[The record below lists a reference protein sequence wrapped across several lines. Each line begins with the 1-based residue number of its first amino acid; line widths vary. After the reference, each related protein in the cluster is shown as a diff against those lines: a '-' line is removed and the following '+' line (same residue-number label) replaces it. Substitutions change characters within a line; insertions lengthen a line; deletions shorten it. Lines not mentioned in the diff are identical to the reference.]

1 MARPTMSRAPEST
14 LSADPLRWAAA
25 CAGATLLP
33 HLPRLPIWLG
43 ALAALILLWRVLS
56 QLKAPSAAPRFLS
69 PLLAV
74 AAGGLILFEYGTLFG
89 KQAGI
94 ALLALL
100 LGLKYLECQR
110 PRDVQVL
117 VLLCFFLQLGLFFDT
132 QSPLTGVGALAGA
145 VLATGSLL
153 SLHTRHPVRAQLR
166 TAGVL
171 MLQALPFMILLFVLF
186 PRIPGPLWGLP
197 ADAFSGRTGLSD
209 SMQPGAISELS
220 QSGEIAFR
228 AAFRGEVP
236 PPALRYWRGPVLTD
250 FDGQRWTIRRSTT
263 ADQPDYATT
272 GTAYTYDMTLEAHS
286 RRWLLALDYPAAGIA
301 DATYAADFTVL
312 GRTPID
318 QRMRY
323 AASAYPHSLVG
334 QNEAPASLDGAL
346 NLPEASN
353 PRTRALAEQ
362 LKGRHQTPEHIVTA
376 AIAWLREADL
386 AYTLRPP
393 RLGIDTAD
401 AFLFDTRQGFCE
413 HFASAFVV
421 LMRAAGV
428 PARVVTGYQGGEI
441 NPFDNSM
448 VVRQSDAHAWAEVWL
463 AGEGWRRVDPTA
475 ASAPRRIDGGL
486 AAALPEDSALPFLVR
501 PNLTWLRTLRDRW
514 EFLGNAWNQWVLGFD
529 QKTQRSLLRRL
540 GLHTDDWRQMGMAML
555 IGIGGLLA
563 ALAWWA
569 QHRAAPR
576 DPLQRAWQ
584 HFERKLARAGVPRL
598 PWEGPADYANRAAS
612 HCPEHADAIR
622 AIAHRYARL
631 RYSAGPTAV
640 DGKALHSQIKRFSI

>member
-1 MARPTMSRAPEST
+1 MSRAPEST
-14 LSADPLRWAAA
+14 LSAYPLRWAAA
-25 CAGATLLP
+25 CAGTTLLP

-56 QLKAPSAAPRFLS
+56 QTKASSAAPRFLS
-69 PLLAV
+69 PLLAI

-145 VLATGSLL
+145 ILATGSLL

-166 TAGVL
+166 TASVL
-171 MLQALPFMILLFVLF
+171 MLQALPFMIILFVLF

-250 FDGQRWTIRRSTT
+250 FDGQRWTTRRTTT
-263 ADQPDYATT
+263 ADQPAYTTT

-312 GRTPID
+312 SRTPIG

-323 AASAYPHSLVG
+323 AASAYPHSQVG
-334 QNEAPASLDGAL
+334 QNEVPASLDGAL

-362 LKGRHQTPEHIVTA
+362 LKSRNQRPEHIVTA
-376 AIAWLREADL
+376 AITWLREADL

-448 VVRQSDAHAWAEVWL
+448 VIRQSDAHAWAEVWL

-501 PNLTWLRTLRDRW
+501 PDLTWLRTLRDRW
-514 EFLGNAWNQWVLGFD
+514 EFLGNTWNQWVLGFD

-540 GLHTDDWRQMGMAML
+540 SLHTEDWRQMGVAMS

-569 QHRAAPR
+569 QRHAAPR

-584 HFERKLARAGVPRL
+584 RFEQKLARAGVPRL

-612 HCPEHADAIR
+612 HCPDHADAIR

-631 RYSAGPTAV
+631 RYSADPTAV

>member
-1 MARPTMSRAPEST
+1 MSRALEPT
-14 LSADPLRWAAA
+14 LSAYPLRWAAA
-25 CAGATLLP
+25 CACATLLP
-33 HLPRLPIWLG
+33 HLPNLPIWLG
-43 ALAALILLWRVLS
+43 ALASLILIWRALS
-56 QLKAPSAAPRFLS
+56 QINAPSPAPRFLS
-69 PLLAV
+69 PLLAI

-132 QSPLTGVGALAGA
+132 QSPLIGIGALAGA

-153 SLHTRHPVRAQLR
+153 SLYTHHPVRSQLR
-166 TAGVL
+166 TASVL
-171 MLQALPFMILLFVLF
+171 MLQALPIMLVLFVLF

-228 AAFRGEVP
+228 AQFRNAPP

-250 FDGQRWTIRRSTT
+250 FDGQRWTIRRTT
-263 ADQPDYATT
+263 TNDTPAYAIT
-272 GTAYTYDMTLEAHS
+272 GAAYHYDMTLEAHN

-301 DATYAADFTVL
+301 DASYAADFTVL
-312 GRTPID
+312 GREPVR
-318 QRMRY
+318 QRIRY
-323 AASAYPHSLVG
+323 TAASYPHSQIG
-334 QNEAPASLDGAL
+334 KNEAAASLDGAL
-346 NLPEASN
+346 SLPRASN

-362 LKGRHQTPEHIVTA
+362 LRGRHQTPERIVAA

-486 AAALPEDSALPFLVR
+486 AAALPDDSALPLLVR
-501 PNLTWLRTLRDRW
+501 PDLSWLRTLRDRW

-540 GLHTDDWRQMGMAML
+540 GLHTDDWRQMGAAML
-555 IGIGGLLA
+555 IGIGSLLA

-569 QHRAAPR
+569 QRRAAPR
-576 DPLQRAWQ
+576 DPLQRAWRR
-584 HFERKLARAGVPRL
+584 FEQKLARAGVPRL
-598 PWEGPADYANRAAS
+598 PWEGPADYANRAAR
-612 HCPEHADAIR
+612 HCPDHATAIR
-622 AIAHRYARL
+622 AIAHCYARL
-631 RYSAGPTAV
+631 RYSADPTAI
-640 DGKALHSQIKRFSI
+640 DSKALHSQIKRFSI

>member
-1 MARPTMSRAPEST
+1 MSSAATEST
-14 LSADPLRWAAA
+14 LSAHPLRWAAA

-33 HLPRLPIWLG
+33 HLPRLPVWLG
-43 ALAALILLWRVLS
+43 ALAALILIWRVFS
-56 QLKAPSAAPRFLS
+56 QTTLPRLLT
-69 PLLAV
+69 PLLAI
-74 AAGGLILFEYGTLFG
+74 AAGGLILIQYGTLFG

-110 PRDVQVL
+110 PRDVHVL

-132 QSPLTGVGALAGA
+132 QSPLTALGALAGA
-145 VLATGSLL
+145 ILATGSLL

-166 TAGVL
+166 TASML
-171 MLQALPFMILLFVLF
+171 MLQALPFMVVLFVLF

-209 SMQPGAISELS
+209 SMQPGAISDLS

-228 AAFRGEVP
+228 AQFRGTPP

-250 FDGQRWTIRRSTT
+250 FDGQRWTIRRSTV
-263 ADQPDYATT
+263 AEQPAYATT
-272 GTAYTYDMTLEAHS
+272 GAAYDYALTLEAHS
-286 RRWLLALDYPAAGIA
+286 HRWMLALDYPGAGIPDAVYA
-301 DATYAADFTVL
+301 DDFTVL
-312 GRTPID
+312 SREPIR
-318 QRMRY
+318 QRIRY
-323 AASAYPHSLVG
+323 NANAYPHSQIG
-334 QNEAPASLDGAL
+334 RDESLEVQRGAL
-346 NLPEASN
+346 ALPPDSN

-362 LKGRHQTPEHIVTA
+362 LRSRHHSPEQIVSA
-376 AIAWLREADL
+376 AIAWLRDADL
-386 AYTLRPP
+386 IYTLRPP
-393 RLGIDTAD
+393 LLGIDTAD

-413 HFASAFVV
+413 HFAGSFVV

-448 VVRQSDAHAWAEVWL
+448 VIRQSDAHAWTEVWL
-463 AGEGWRRVDPTA
+463 ADEGWRRVDPTA

-486 AAALPEDSALPFLVR
+486 AAALPDDAALPFLVR
-501 PNLTWLRTLRDRW
+501 PDLTWLRTLRDRL

-540 GLHTDDWRQMGMAML
+540 GLHTDDWRQMGAAML
-555 IGIGGLLA
+555 IGIGSLLA

-569 QHRAAPR
+569 QRRAAPR
-576 DPLQRAWQ
+576 DPLQRAWLR
-584 HFERKLARAGVPRL
+584 FEQKLARAGVPRL
-598 PWEGPADYANRAAS
+598 PWEGPADYADRAALA
-612 HCPEHADAIR
+612 CPDHAAAIR
-622 AIAHRYARL
+622 TIALRYASL
-631 RYSAGPTAV
+631 RYSAEPSNAT
-640 DGKALHSQIKRFSI
+640 DTKALHSQIKRFSI

>member
-1 MARPTMSRAPEST
+1 MSRPPEPT
-14 LSADPLRWAAA
+14 LSAYPLRWAAA
-25 CAGATLLP
+25 CAGATLIP
-33 HLPRLPIWLG
+33 HLPNLPIWLG
-43 ALAALILLWRVLS
+43 ALAALILIWRVLS
-56 QLKAPSAAPRFLS
+56 QINTPSPAPRFLS
-69 PLLAV
+69 PLLAI

-132 QSPLTGVGALAGA
+132 QSPLIGIGALAGT

-153 SLHTRHPVRAQLR
+153 SLYTRHPVRTQLR
-166 TAGVL
+166 TASVL
-171 MLQALPFMILLFVLF
+171 MLQALPIMLVLFVLF

-228 AAFRGEVP
+228 AQFRGTP
-236 PPALRYWRGPVLTD
+236 PPPELRYWRGPVLTD
-250 FDGQRWTIRRSTT
+250 FDGQRWTIRRTT
-263 ADQPDYATT
+263 VADHPAYPTT
-272 GTAYTYDMTLEAHS
+272 GAAYDYNMTLEAHN

-312 GRTPID
+312 GREPVR
-318 QRMRY
+318 QRIRY
-323 AASAYPHSLVG
+323 AAAAYPHSQVG
-334 QNEAPASLDGAL
+334 KNEAVASLDGAL
-346 NLPEASN
+346 SLPKDSN
-353 PRTRALAEQ
+353 PRTRALAAQ
-362 LKGRHQTPEHIVTA
+362 LRERDQPPERIVAA

-421 LMRAAGV
+421 MMRAAGV

-475 ASAPRRIDGGL
+475 VSAPRRIDGGL
-486 AAALPEDSALPFLVR
+486 AAALPNDNALPFLVR
-501 PNLTWLRTLRDRW
+501 PDLSWLRTVRDRW

-540 GLHTDDWRQMGMAML
+540 GLHTDDWRQMGVAML
-555 IGIGGLLA
+555 TGIGSLLA

-576 DPLQRAWQ
+576 DPLQRAW
-584 HFERKLARAGVPRL
+584 HRFERKLARAGVPRL
-598 PWEGPADYANRAAS
+598 PWEGPADYADRAAR
-612 HCPEHADAIR
+612 HCPDQATAIR

-631 RYSAGPTAV
+631 RYSAGTTAN
-640 DGKALHSQIKRFSI
+640 DSKALHSQIKRFSI